1 MIFFKNIKFY
11 FFLCLLTLANAIL
24 YAQDIH
30 LSQFYTAPLNLNP
43 ASSGF
48 FSGTHRFGLNYK
60 NQWSSVTTPYQTVAA
75 SAETQLLKRKFH
87 RDLFGGG
94 LQINRDKAGD
104 SEFGTFQALFSL
116 SYIKSINKKNT
127 HFISLGV
134 QAGPSQRTI
143 NYNSLMFDN
152 QHNGDA
158 FDPAL
163 SHGENFEKSNF
174 WYFDFSSGLHWHLQ
188 LDKEQRYD
196 AGFALFHINNPNQS
210 LLGYNNILLDKKFV
224 IYGNSLLQFWKN
236 TDLLPSILFMNQ
248 GKYRELTFG
257 TRARFVKEK
266 KIDEYTATNFGLF
279 VRHKDAVIVV
289 FGLDYR
295 SYTFGI
301 SYDINISNLKV
312 ASNSRGGLEL
322 SASYRLN
329 RTGKV
334 IPREVPC
341 PIF

>member
-1 MIFFKNIKFY
+1 MNVLKNIKLH
-11 FFLCLLTLANAIL
+11 FLIYLLLLICSNSN
-24 YAQDIH
+24 AQDIH

-43 ASSGF
+43 ATTGF

-60 NQWSSVTTPYQTVAA
+60 NQWSSVTVPYQTIAV
-75 SAETQLLKRKFH
+75 SSELQLLKRKFH

-116 SYIKSINKKNT
+116 SYIKSINKKNS
-127 HFISLGV
+127 HFISLGI
-134 QAGPSQRTI
+134 QGGPSQRTI
-143 NYNSLMFDN
+143 NYNALMFDN
-152 QHNGDA
+152 QHDGDA
-158 FDPAL
+158 YNPSL
-163 SHGENFEKSNF
+163 HHGENFEKTNF

-196 AGFALFHINNPNQS
+196 AGLALFHINRPNQS
-210 LLGYNNILLDKKFV
+210 FFGYNDILLDNKLV
-224 IYGNSLLQFWKN
+224 IYGNSLLQFWNN
-236 TDLLPSILFMNQ
+236 TDLLPSFLFMNQ

-257 TRARFVKEK
+257 TRVRFVKEK
-266 KIDEYTATNFGLF
+266 RPIDYTATNFGLF
-279 VRHKDAVIVV
+279 LRHNDAVIVV
-289 FGLDYR
+289 FGLDYK

-301 SYDINISNLKV
+301 SYDVNISRLKI

-329 RTGKV
+329 KTGKV
-334 IPREVPC
+334 VPREVPC